1 MILSHHTARAI
12 DNPVARG
19 VLHRERFIPVSAF
32 ILPRFLTFQE
42 ILRVDVG
49 IHPVP
54 GLHVSFHLHI
64 AWSEQL
70 VLVRAELIFPGAL
83 RVPVSVEDP
92 VFTLVV
98 VPMQSPSVQG
108 SEKVRVKIVKG
119 LARHNR
125 TVIVAPA
132 SELRIQHLDDL
143 VLCPGFALDK
153 DSLLDAIHHGV
164 K

>member
-1 MILSHHTARAI
+1 MEIIFYFSRIRTDGYPSALFLEPYVILSYHTARAI

-70 VLVRAELIFPGAL
+70 VLVRAELIFPGTL
-83 RVPVSVEDP
+83 RVPVPVEDP
-92 VFTLVV
+92 AFALVV
-98 VPMQSPSVQG
+98 MP
-108 SEKVRVKIVKG
+108 VK
-119 LARHNR
+119 AP
-125 TVIVAPA
+125 TV
-132 SELRIQHLDDL
+132 
-143 VLCPGFALDK
+143 
-153 DSLLDAIHHGV
+153 
-164 K
+164 